1 MNCHDVAECSELPY
15 DTDPNYTTMLS
26 RVKLL
31 DPMMARQRQNK
42 EAQTKA
48 LK

>member
-1 MNCHDVAECSELPY
+1 MICHDVAECGELPY

-31 DPMMARQRQNK
+31 DPTMARQRQNK
-42 EAQTKA
+42 KAQTKA